1 METGR
6 GPRPDRFSEL
16 PNTAV
21 QVSRVLR
28 FRLALHAS
36 IRPSQS
42 NDRRSLSIFREVRV
56 RAPPVEMLW
65 PREDTVEP
73 EHFMLGEILGSGGF
87 GRVHRAI
94 AKVSGAELAIKILP
108 ASSDGLAIAKEVE
121 LLRACRVRLPGSE
134 LGPFAFRHALL
145 TPDFDPWFEQSDH
158 VVSYH
163 GAALHETSG
172 NLWILMECCEGSIFD
187 VMAATKRCLTER
199 QISAVVAACLDGLL
213 FLHRRQIMH
222 RDIKAANSARSQLIS
237 RTERG
242 LSVVGRKCVPGM
254 DAGRPPYSIHIV

>member
-6 GPRPDRFSEL
+6 GPRPDRFSVTEHRC
-16 PNTAV
+16 ASV
-21 QVSRVLR
+21 AS
-28 FRLALHAS
+28 LALSPGSSCIH

-42 NDRRSLSIFREVRV
+42 NDRRSLSIFPREVRV

-145 TPDFDPWFEQSDH
+145 TSRLRSLVRAVGPRRVLPRRRPARDQRQSVDPHGMLRGEHLRCDG
-158 VVSYH
+158 SYEALPY
-163 GAALHETSG
+163 GAADLG
-172 NLWILMECCEGSIFD
+172 
-187 VMAATKRCLTER
+187 
-199 QISAVVAACLDGLL
+199 
-213 FLHRRQIMH
+213 RR
-222 RDIKAANSARSQLIS
+222 
-237 RTERG
+237 RG
-242 LSVVGRKCVPGM
+242 LPGRPALPPPPPDHASRHQGRKQCAQPVDLADRTRFVGCGSEVCTG
-254 DAGRPPYSIHIV
+254 DGRRAASI